1 MIDKDNDEKAAPNLA
16 RLFAFAALLV
26 FGAVTLAWWGFLAW
40 LFWHVIVVAVH
51 DGSSGLRNGVM
62 LAPSGSPPI
71 LPSGDLMQPIAAG
84 GQFVGFGWKARRDEA
99 SREGTLIALVRAAF
113 MTLRTTAPSAST
125 SKSSS
130 FHSPE
135 GREAEARLRSS

>member
-1 MIDKDNDEKAAPNLA
+1 VIDKDNDEKAAPNLA

-84 GQFVGFGWKARRDEA
+84 GQFVGFGWNPKPRHARGFLLCWQYSGRGGL
-99 SREGTLIALVRAAF
+99 RGTLCARAALPQYGGD
-113 MTLRTTAPSAST
+113 MET
-125 SKSSS
+125 
-130 FHSPE
+130 
-135 GREAEARLRSS
+135 GV

>member
-1 MIDKDNDEKAAPNLA
+1 VIDKDNDEKAAPNLA

-71 LPSGDLMQPIAAG
+71 LPSGVSCSQSP
-84 GQFVGFGWKARRDEA
+84 
-99 SREGTLIALVRAAF
+99 
-113 MTLRTTAPSAST
+113 
-125 SKSSS
+125 
-130 FHSPE
+130 PE
-135 GREAEARLRSS
+135 GSLSVLVGRHGAMKPAGRVRSSRWLGPLS